1 MNYFELYCN
10 PATPEHSE
18 VLIVKFAELGFESF
32 VDAKPVG
39 FNAYIQ
45 EVLYTKF
52 VEENIEL
59 LDTQFPFAK
68 KLQLIKDENW
78 NHEWEKNMQ
87 PINVNNKCYIRASF
101 HPPIAEIKY
110 DIIINPKMSF
120 GTGHHETTYLVAS
133 QLLELDVK
141 NKIICDMGCGTSVLA
156 ILAAKMGAASVWGV
170 DIDDWAVENSQEN
183 IDTNNVTSVVVKKG
197 GAELLA
203 GKTFHVILANINRNV
218 LLTDMNKYVQSL
230 DEQGVLV
237 LSGFFD
243 VDAPAV
249 QNQAALLEMQIVNKV
264 LKNKWAVL
272 CFIKKR

>member
-32 VDAKPVG
+32 VDVEPAG

-45 EVLYTKF
+45 EELYTKD
-52 VEENIEL
+52 VETNIDL
-59 LDTQFPFAK
+59 LNNQFSFEK
-68 KLQLIKDENW
+68 KLQLIKDKNW
-78 NHEWEKNMQ
+78 NHEWEKNIQ

-101 HPPIAEIKY
+101 HPPIPEIKY

-120 GTGHHETTYLVAS
+120 GTGHHETTYLVTS
-133 QLLELDVK
+133 QLLELEVK
-141 NKIICDMGCGTSVLA
+141 NKTICDMGCGTSILA
-156 ILAAKMGAASVWGV
+156 ILAVKMGAASVLGV

-183 IDTNNVTSVVVKKG
+183 IDTNNVKGIVVKKG

-218 LLTDMNKYVQSL
+218 LLADMDKYVQSL
-230 DEQGVLV
+230 DKQGVLI

-249 QNQAALLEMQIVNKV
+249 QNKAELLGMQIVNKV
-264 LKNKWAVL
+264 LKNKWAAL
-272 CFIKKR
+272 CFIKS